1 MMEMTTLN
9 LYKLPG
15 GGLEEGEDKAEA
27 FLREIR
33 EETGYEAVVI
43 HALGYIDEHKF
54 KNQFMQRSYCYIA
67 KAESQQGNAELSEE
81 EIQLGM
87 QMRWMSIEDAITK
100 VRFPIVNCE
109 DYSTRFMLLRDFTI
123 LKHASRWFSKGET
136 MHG

>member
-1 MMEMTTLN
+1 MEMTALN

-15 GGLEEGEDKAEA
+15 GGLEEEEDKAEA

-33 EETGYEAVVI
+33 EETGYDAVVT
-43 HALGYIDEHKF
+43 HTLGYIDEHKF

-67 KAESQQGNAELSEE
+67 KAVSQQGDVALSED

-87 QMRWMSIEDAITK
+87 RMRWMSIEDAIAK

-123 LKHASRWFSKGET
+123 LKHASRWLSKGEA